1 MQAGSYVV
9 CINDSNW
16 NKLAFVK
23 LSELPVKG
31 KIYQIRRIIPNFDT
45 SGSIEDGVALEGIY
59 GDWDIYTL
67 KGNIKIFEEFHFII
81 SRFKEIE
88 DPFLFEDVL
97 EEVEVDLLC
106 EV

>member
-1 MQAGSYVV
+1 MQEGSYVV

-16 NKLAFVK
+16 NKLAYKK

-31 KIYQIRRIIPNFDT
+31 KIYRIRRVIPNFDT
-45 SGSIEDGVALEGIY
+45 DCNEDGVALEGIF

-67 KGNIKIFEEFHFII
+67 GSNINIFEEFHFII
-81 SRFKEIE
+81 SRFREIE
-88 DPFLFEDVL
+88 NPSLVEDVL
-97 EEVEVDLLC
+97 EEEDVLC

>member
-1 MQAGSYVV
+1 MQVGSYVV

-16 NKLAFVK
+16 NKLAYVK

-31 KIYQIRRIIPNFDT
+31 KIYRIRRIIPNFDT
-45 SGSIEDGVALEGIY
+45 HCDEDGVALEGIF

-81 SRFKEIE
+81 SRFREID
-88 DPFLFEDVL
+88 DPTLVEDVL
-97 EEVEVDLLC
+97 EEEDLLC

>member
-1 MQAGSYVV
+1 MQVGSYVV

-16 NKLAFVK
+16 DKLAYKK

-31 KIYQIRRIIPNFDT
+31 KIYRIRRVIPNFDT
-45 SGSIEDGVALEGIY
+45 HCNEDGVALEGIF

-81 SRFKEIE
+81 SRFKEID
-88 DPFLFEDVL
+88 DPTLVEDVL
-97 EEVEVDLLC
+97 EEEDLLC

>member
-1 MQAGSYVV
+1 MQVGSYVV

-16 NKLAFVK
+16 DKLAYKK

-31 KIYQIRRIIPNFDT
+31 KIYRIRRVIPNFDT
-45 SGSIEDGVALEGIY
+45 HCNEDGVALEGIF

-81 SRFKEIE
+81 SRFREID
-88 DPFLFEDVL
+88 DPTLVEDVL
-97 EEVEVDLLC
+97 EEVNLLC
-106 EV
+106 DV